1 MSEEKTIQL
10 KVDEAVNKEEE
21 EEVEQ
26 EEVEVEGNE
35 EEEQKN
41 ENQEQNEGNE
51 NQGQNG
57 GQNKIE
63 LKQED
68 DDEEEAADVEE
79 NNNNNNR
86 IVLQDAK
93 KNKDEYYLS
102 NEIKVNV
109 EWFIDDNE
117 NVDILFCTN
126 TQQKLVLHW
135 GVSNANSQGKWSH
148 IDSLCYPPLS
158 KDFDDFAIQ
167 TDFSYLEGDNTQQK
181 IRIKFPKDDV
191 SSLNFV
197 FLERDS
203 NRWHNNGN
211 KDYHINLN

>member
-10 KVDEAVNKEEE
+10 KVDEEAVNKEEE

-26 EEVEVEGNE
+26 EEAEGNE
-35 EEEQKN
+35 EEERKN
-41 ENQEQNEGNE
+41 ENQEPNEGNE
-51 NQGQNG
+51 NQV
-57 GQNKIE
+57 QNKNQNKMV

-68 DDEEEAADVEE
+68 DDEEEAVDVEE
-79 NNNNNNR
+79 NDNNR
-86 IVLQDAK
+86 IVLPDAK
-93 KNKDEYYLS
+93 KNKAEYYLS

-148 IDSLCYPPLS
+148 IDSECYPPSS

-203 NRWHNNGN
+203 NRWYNNGN

>member
-10 KVDEAVNKEEE
+10 KVDDKKEEEE

-26 EEVEVEGNE
+26 EEAEGNE

-51 NQGQNG
+51 NQEQNEN
-57 GQNKIE
+57 QNKIE

-79 NNNNNNR
+79 NNNNNR

-93 KNKDEYYLS
+93 KNKVEYYLS

>member
-10 KVDEAVNKEEE
+10 KVDDKKEEEE

-26 EEVEVEGNE
+26 EEAEGNE
-35 EEEQKN
+35 EEERKNENQEPNEGN
-41 ENQEQNEGNE
+41 ENQEQNKN
-51 NQGQNG
+51 
-57 GQNKIE
+57 QNKMV

-68 DDEEEAADVEE
+68 DDEEEAVDVEG
-79 NNNNNNR
+79 NNNNR
-86 IVLQDAK
+86 IVLPDAK

-203 NRWHNNGN
+203 NRWYNNGN

>member
-1 MSEEKTIQL
+1 MQEEMPIQL
-10 KVDEAVNKEEE
+10 KVDEEAVKKEEE
-21 EEVEQ
+21 EEEGEQ
-26 EEVEVEGNE
+26 EEAEGNE
-35 EEEQKN
+35 EEEQKD

-51 NQGQNG
+51 NQEQNDN
-57 GQNKIE
+57 QNKIE

-79 NNNNNNR
+79 NNNNR

-148 IDSLCYPPLS
+148 IDSLNYPPS
-158 KDFDDFAIQ
+158 SRDFDDFAIQ

-203 NRWHNNGN
+203 NRWYNNGN

>member
-10 KVDEAVNKEEE
+10 KVDDKKEEEE

-26 EEVEVEGNE
+26 EEAEGNE
-35 EEEQKN
+35 EEERKN
-41 ENQEQNEGNE
+41 ENQEPNEGNE

-63 LKQED
+63 LRQDD

-79 NNNNNNR
+79 NNNNNR
-86 IVLQDAK
+86 IVLQE
-93 KNKDEYYLS
+93 KNKAEYYLS

-148 IDSLCYPPLS
+148 IDSDNYPPSS

-203 NRWHNNGN
+203 NTWYNNGN

>member
-10 KVDEAVNKEEE
+10 KVDDKKEEEE

-26 EEVEVEGNE
+26 EEAEGNE
-35 EEEQKN
+35 EEERKN
-41 ENQEQNEGNE
+41 ENQEPNEGNE

-63 LKQED
+63 LRQVD
-68 DDEEEAADVEE
+68 DDEEEAVDVEE
-79 NNNNNNR
+79 NDNNR
-86 IVLQDAK
+86 IVLPDAK
-93 KNKDEYYLS
+93 KNKAEYYLS

-109 EWFIDDNE
+109 EWFIDGNE

-148 IDSLCYPPLS
+148 IDSECYPPSS

-197 FLERDS
+197 FFERDS
-203 NRWHNNGN
+203 NRWYNNGN
-211 KDYHINLN
+211 NDYHINLN

>member
-10 KVDEAVNKEEE
+10 KVDDKKEEEE

-26 EEVEVEGNE
+26 EEAEGNE
-35 EEEQKN
+35 EEERKN
-41 ENQEQNEGNE
+41 ENQEPNEGNE
-51 NQGQNG
+51 NPEQNKN
-57 GQNKIE
+57 QNKIE

-79 NNNNNNR
+79 NNNNR
-86 IVLQDAK
+86 IVLQK

-148 IDSLCYPPLS
+148 IDSLNYPPSS

-203 NRWHNNGN
+203 NRWYNNGN

>member
-1 MSEEKTIQL
+1 MSEEKKIQM
-10 KVDEAVNKEEE
+10 AVNKEEE

-26 EEVEVEGNE
+26 EEAEGNE
-35 EEEQKN
+35 EEERKN

-51 NQGQNG
+51 NQGQNENP
-57 GQNKIE
+57 NKIAS
-63 LKQED
+63 KQD
-68 DDEEEAADVEE
+68 DDEEEAVDVEV
-79 NNNNNNR
+79 NNNNR

-93 KNKDEYYLS
+93 KNKAEYYLS

-148 IDSLCYPPLS
+148 IDSFCYPPSS

-167 TDFSYLEGDNTQQK
+167 TDFSYLQGDNSQQK
-181 IRIKFPKDDV
+181 IHIKFPKDDV

-203 NRWHNNGN
+203 NRWFNNGN

>member
-10 KVDEAVNKEEE
+10 KVDEEAVNKEEE

-26 EEVEVEGNE
+26 EEAEGNE
-35 EEEQKN
+35 EEERKN
-41 ENQEQNEGNE
+41 ENQEPNEGNE
-51 NQGQNG
+51 NQV
-57 GQNKIE
+57 QNKNQNKMV

-68 DDEEEAADVEE
+68 DDEEEAVDVEG
-79 NNNNNNR
+79 NNNNR

-93 KNKDEYYLS
+93 KDEYYLS

-148 IDSLCYPPLS
+148 IDSECYPPSS

-203 NRWHNNGN
+203 NRWYNNGK

>member
-10 KVDEAVNKEEE
+10 KVDDKKEEEE

-26 EEVEVEGNE
+26 EEAEGNE
-35 EEEQKN
+35 EEERKN
-41 ENQEQNEGNE
+41 ENQEPNEGNE

-63 LKQED
+63 LRQVD
-68 DDEEEAADVEE
+68 DDEEEAVDVEE
-79 NNNNNNR
+79 NDNNR
-86 IVLQDAK
+86 IVLPDAK
-93 KNKDEYYLS
+93 KNKAEYYLS

-109 EWFIDDNE
+109 EWFIDGNE

-126 TQQKLVLHW
+126 TQKKLVLHW

-148 IDSLCYPPLS
+148 IDSECYPPSS

-203 NRWHNNGN
+203 NRWYNNGN

>member
-10 KVDEAVNKEEE
+10 KVDEEAVNKEEE

-26 EEVEVEGNE
+26 EEAEGNE
-35 EEEQKN
+35 EEERKNENQEPNEGN
-41 ENQEQNEGNE
+41 ENQEQNKN
-51 NQGQNG
+51 
-57 GQNKIE
+57 QNKI
-63 LKQED
+63 ED
-68 DDEEEAADVEE
+68 DDEEEAVDVEE
-79 NNNNNNR
+79 NNNNR
-86 IVLQDAK
+86 IVLPDAK
-93 KNKDEYYLS
+93 KNKHEYYLS

-148 IDSLCYPPLS
+148 IDSFCYPPSS

-167 TDFSYLEGDNTQQK
+167 TDFSYLQGDNTQQK
-181 IRIKFPKDDV
+181 IHIKFPKDDV

>member
-10 KVDEAVNKEEE
+10 KVDEEAVKKEEEE

-26 EEVEVEGNE
+26 EEAEGNE
-35 EEEQKN
+35 EEERKNENQEPNEGN
-41 ENQEQNEGNE
+41 ENQEQNKN
-51 NQGQNG
+51 
-57 GQNKIE
+57 QNKI
-63 LKQED
+63 D
-68 DDEEEAADVEE
+68 DDEEEAADYEE
-79 NNNNNNR
+79 NNNNNR
-86 IVLQDAK
+86 IVLPDAK

-148 IDSLCYPPLS
+148 IDSLYPPLS

-203 NRWHNNGN
+203 NRWYNNGN
-211 KDYHINLN
+211 NDYHINLN

>member
-10 KVDEAVNKEEE
+10 KVDEEAVKKEEEE

-26 EEVEVEGNE
+26 EEAEGKE
-35 EEEQKN
+35 EEEQKD

-51 NQGQNG
+51 NQEQDDN
-57 GQNKIE
+57 QNKIE

-79 NNNNNNR
+79 NNNNR

-148 IDSLCYPPLS
+148 IEYNYPPSS

>member
-10 KVDEAVNKEEE
+10 KVDEEAVKKEEE
-21 EEVEQ
+21 EEEGEQ
-26 EEVEVEGNE
+26 EEAEGKE
-35 EEEQKN
+35 EEEQKD

-51 NQGQNG
+51 NQEQDDN
-57 GQNKIE
+57 QNKIE

-79 NNNNNNR
+79 NNNNR

>member
-10 KVDEAVNKEEE
+10 KVDEVAVKKEEEE

-26 EEVEVEGNE
+26 EEAEGNE
-35 EEEQKN
+35 EEEQKD

-51 NQGQNG
+51 NQEQNEN
-57 GQNKIE
+57 QNKIE

-68 DDEEEAADVEE
+68 DDEEEAADVKE
-79 NNNNNNR
+79 NNNNR

>member
-10 KVDEAVNKEEE
+10 KVDEEAVNKEEE

-26 EEVEVEGNE
+26 EEAEGNE
-35 EEEQKN
+35 EEERKNENQEPNEGN
-41 ENQEQNEGNE
+41 ENQEQNKN
-51 NQGQNG
+51 
-57 GQNKIE
+57 QNKI
-63 LKQED
+63 
-68 DDEEEAADVEE
+68 DDEEEAADDEE
-79 NNNNNNR
+79 NNNNNR
-86 IVLQDAK
+86 IVLPDAK
-93 KNKDEYYLS
+93 KNKAEYYLS

-148 IDSLCYPPLS
+148 IDSDNYPPLS

-203 NRWHNNGN
+203 NTWYNNGN

>member
-10 KVDEAVNKEEE
+10 KVDDKKEEEE

-26 EEVEVEGNE
+26 EEAEGNE
-35 EEEQKN
+35 EEERKN
-41 ENQEQNEGNE
+41 ENQEPNEGNE

-63 LKQED
+63 LRHED
-68 DDEEEAADVEE
+68 DDEEEAVDVEE
-79 NNNNNNR
+79 NDNNR
-86 IVLQDAK
+86 IVLPDDK
-93 KNKDEYYLS
+93 KNKAEYYLS

-148 IDSLCYPPLS
+148 IDSFCYPPSS

-167 TDFSYLEGDNTQQK
+167 TDFSYLQGDNTQQK
-181 IRIKFPKDDV
+181 IHIKFPKDDV

>member
-10 KVDEAVNKEEE
+10 KVDDKKEEEE

-26 EEVEVEGNE
+26 EEAEGNE
-35 EEEQKN
+35 EEERKN
-41 ENQEQNEGNE
+41 ENQEPNEGNE

-63 LKQED
+63 LRQED
-68 DDEEEAADVEE
+68 DDEEEAVDVEE
-79 NNNNNNR
+79 NNNNR
-86 IVLQDAK
+86 IVLPDAK
-93 KNKDEYYLS
+93 KNKHEYYLS

-148 IDSLCYPPLS
+148 IDSFCYPPSS

-167 TDFSYLEGDNTQQK
+167 TDFSYLQGDNTQQK

-203 NRWHNNGN
+203 NRWYNNGN
-211 KDYHINLN
+211 NDYHINLN

>member
-10 KVDEAVNKEEE
+10 KVDDKKEEEE

-26 EEVEVEGNE
+26 EEAEGNE
-35 EEEQKN
+35 EEEKKD

-63 LKQED
+63 LRQVD
-68 DDEEEAADVEE
+68 DDEEEAVDVEE
-79 NNNNNNR
+79 NDNNR
-86 IVLQDAK
+86 IVLPDAK
-93 KNKDEYYLS
+93 KNKAEYYLS

-109 EWFIDDNE
+109 EWFIDGNE

-126 TQQKLVLHW
+126 TQKKLVLHW

-148 IDSLCYPPLS
+148 IDSECYPPSS

-181 IRIKFPKDDV
+181 IHIKFPKDDV

-203 NRWHNNGN
+203 NTWYNNGN

>member
-10 KVDEAVNKEEE
+10 KVDEEAVNKEEE

-26 EEVEVEGNE
+26 EEAEGNE
-35 EEEQKN
+35 EEERKNENQEPNEGN
-41 ENQEQNEGNE
+41 ENQEQNKN
-51 NQGQNG
+51 
-57 GQNKIE
+57 QNKIE
-63 LKQED
+63 SKQED
-68 DDEEEAADVEE
+68 DDEEEAVDVEE
-79 NNNNNNR
+79 NNNNNR
-86 IVLQDAK
+86 IVLQE

-148 IDSLCYPPLS
+148 IDSECYPPSS

-203 NRWHNNGN
+203 NTWYNNGN

>member
-10 KVDEAVNKEEE
+10 KVDEEAVNKEEE

-26 EEVEVEGNE
+26 EEAEGNE
-35 EEEQKN
+35 EEERKNENQEPNEGN
-41 ENQEQNEGNE
+41 ENQEQNKN
-51 NQGQNG
+51 
-57 GQNKIE
+57 QNKMV

-68 DDEEEAADVEE
+68 DDEEEAVDVEG
-79 NNNNNNR
+79 NNNNR
-86 IVLQDAK
+86 IVLPDAK
-93 KNKDEYYLS
+93 KNKAEYYLS

-148 IDSLCYPPLS
+148 IDSFCYPPLS

-203 NRWHNNGN
+203 NRWYNNGN

>member
-10 KVDEAVNKEEE
+10 KVDEEAVNKEEE

-26 EEVEVEGNE
+26 EEAEGNE
-35 EEEQKN
+35 EEERKNENQEPNEGN
-41 ENQEQNEGNE
+41 ENQEQNKN
-51 NQGQNG
+51 
-57 GQNKIE
+57 QNKI
-63 LKQED
+63 ED
-68 DDEEEAADVEE
+68 DDEEEAVDVEE
-79 NNNNNNR
+79 NNNNR
-86 IVLQDAK
+86 IVLPDAK
-93 KNKDEYYLS
+93 KNKHEYYLS

-148 IDSLCYPPLS
+148 IDSDNYPPLS

>member
-10 KVDEAVNKEEE
+10 KVDEEAVKKEEEE

-26 EEVEVEGNE
+26 EEAEGNE
-35 EEEQKN
+35 EEEQKDENQEQIEGN
-41 ENQEQNEGNE
+41 ENQEQNEN
-51 NQGQNG
+51 
-57 GQNKIE
+57 QNKIE

-79 NNNNNNR
+79 NNNNR

-148 IDSLCYPPLS
+148 IDSLSYPPLS

-203 NRWHNNGN
+203 NRWYNNGN

>member
-1 MSEEKTIQL
+1 MSEGKTIQL
-10 KVDEAVNKEEE
+10 KVDEEVVKKEEEE

-26 EEVEVEGNE
+26 EEAEGNE
-35 EEEQKN
+35 EEEQKD

-51 NQGQNG
+51 NQEQNEN
-57 GQNKIE
+57 QNKIE

-79 NNNNNNR
+79 NNNNNR

>member
-10 KVDEAVNKEEE
+10 KVDEVAVKKEEEE

-26 EEVEVEGNE
+26 EEAEGNE
-35 EEEQKN
+35 EEEQKD

-51 NQGQNG
+51 NQEQDDN
-57 GQNKIE
+57 QNKIE

-79 NNNNNNR
+79 NNNNR

>member
-10 KVDEAVNKEEE
+10 KVDEEAVNKEEE

-26 EEVEVEGNE
+26 EEAEGNE
-35 EEEQKN
+35 EEERKN
-41 ENQEQNEGNE
+41 ENQEPNEGNE
-51 NQGQNG
+51 NQGQNENP
-57 GQNKIE
+57 NKIAS
-63 LKQED
+63 KQD
-68 DDEEEAADVEE
+68 DDEEEAVDVEV
-79 NNNNNNR
+79 NNNNR
-86 IVLQDAK
+86 IVLPDAK

-109 EWFIDDNE
+109 EWVIDDNE

-148 IDSLCYPPLS
+148 IDSFCYPPSS

-167 TDFSYLEGDNTQQK
+167 TDFSYLQGDNTQQK
-181 IRIKFPKDDV
+181 IHIKFPKDDV

-203 NRWHNNGN
+203 NTWYNNGN

>member
-10 KVDEAVNKEEE
+10 KVDDKKEEEE

-26 EEVEVEGNE
+26 EEAEGNE
-35 EEEQKN
+35 EEERKN
-41 ENQEQNEGNE
+41 ENQEPNEGNE
-51 NQGQNG
+51 NKGQNG

-63 LKQED
+63 LRQED
-68 DDEEEAADVEE
+68 NDEEEAVDVEE
-79 NNNNNNR
+79 NDNNR

-93 KNKDEYYLS
+93 KNEYYLS

-126 TQQKLVLHW
+126 TQKKLVLHW

-148 IDSLCYPPLS
+148 IDSLNYPPS
-158 KDFDDFAIQ
+158 SRDFDDFAIQ

-203 NRWHNNGN
+203 NRWFNNGN

>member
-10 KVDEAVNKEEE
+10 KVDDKKEEEE

-26 EEVEVEGNE
+26 EEAEGNE
-35 EEEQKN
+35 EEERKN
-41 ENQEQNEGNE
+41 ENQEPNEGNE

-63 LKQED
+63 LRQVD
-68 DDEEEAADVEE
+68 DDEEEAVDVEE
-79 NNNNNNR
+79 NDNNR
-86 IVLQDAK
+86 IVLPDAK
-93 KNKDEYYLS
+93 KNKAEYYLS

-126 TQQKLVLHW
+126 TQKKLVLHW

-148 IDSLCYPPLS
+148 IDSECYPPSS

-203 NRWHNNGN
+203 NTWYNNGN

>member
-1 MSEEKTIQL
+1 MQEEMPIQL
-10 KVDEAVNKEEE
+10 KVDEEAVKKEEE
-21 EEVEQ
+21 EEEGEQ
-26 EEVEVEGNE
+26 EEAEGKE
-35 EEEQKN
+35 EEEQKD

-51 NQGQNG
+51 NQEQDDN
-57 GQNKIE
+57 QNKIE

-79 NNNNNNR
+79 NNNNK
-86 IVLQDAK
+86 IVLPDAK

-148 IDSLCYPPLS
+148 IDSLSYPPLS
-158 KDFDDFAIQ
+158 KDFNDFAIQ

-203 NRWHNNGN
+203 NRWYNNGN

>member
-1 MSEEKTIQL
+1 MSEEKKIQM
-10 KVDEAVNKEEE
+10 AVNKEEE

-26 EEVEVEGNE
+26 EEAEGNE
-35 EEEQKN
+35 EEERKN
-41 ENQEQNEGNE
+41 ENQEQNKGNE
-51 NQGQNG
+51 NQGQNQN
-57 GQNKIE
+57 QNKIE
-63 LKQED
+63 SKQKD
-68 DDEEEAADVEE
+68 DDEEEAVDVEE
-79 NNNNNNR
+79 NNNNNR
-86 IVLQDAK
+86 IVLPDAK

-148 IDSLCYPPLS
+148 IDSFCYPPLS

-211 KDYHINLN
+211 NDYHINLN

>member
-10 KVDEAVNKEEE
+10 KVDEEAVKKEEEE

-26 EEVEVEGNE
+26 EEAEGNE

-41 ENQEQNEGNE
+41 KNQGQNEGNE

-63 LKQED
+63 LRQED
-68 DDEEEAADVEE
+68 DDEEEAVDVEE
-79 NNNNNNR
+79 NDNNR
-86 IVLQDAK
+86 IVLQDE
-93 KNKDEYYLS
+93 KNKAEYYLS

-109 EWFIDDNE
+109 EWVIDDNE

-126 TQQKLVLHW
+126 TQKKLVLHW

-148 IDSLCYPPLS
+148 IDSLYPPLS

-167 TDFSYLEGDNTQQK
+167 TDFSYLEDDNTQQK

-203 NRWHNNGN
+203 NTWYNNGN